1 MKLVRREFGVGFTD
15 NSLLYF
21 LLYSHHLS
29 VSYYVDVVRRNYVL
43 VSQGMF
49 KGLQIGLNRP
59 PDNR

>member
-49 KGLQIGLNRP
+49 KGS
-59 PDNR
+59 